1 MARDAAYS
9 HPFEALPHLL
19 LTGRYSG
26 STLILNEMIFRYVFS
41 VGYATTRELI
51 QSHRTAAHIAI
62 MWRLGIN
69 LVHADSQ
76 GDTITVVKTKSDK

>member
-1 MARDAAYS
+1 
-9 HPFEALPHLL
+9 
-19 LTGRYSG
+19 
-26 STLILNEMIFRYVFS
+26 MIFRYVFS